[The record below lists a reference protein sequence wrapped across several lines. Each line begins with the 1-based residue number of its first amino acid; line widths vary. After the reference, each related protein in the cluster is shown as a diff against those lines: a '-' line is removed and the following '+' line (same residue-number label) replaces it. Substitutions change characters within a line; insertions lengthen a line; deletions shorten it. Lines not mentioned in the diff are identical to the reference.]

1 LQEQSRRIAL
11 TSAVIHGLVH
21 GSVMMLPPLIGDFH
35 RAFGVSHLQVLGAL
49 NVMYLVYGLAAVPAG
64 YLADRYGSRLML
76 VLAALGSTGAL
87 LLVSSAP
94 TFSLLAAGLVLL
106 GLAAGLYHPSG
117 LSLLS
122 RGVASGERGRA
133 MGIHGAGGNWGE
145 VIAPVWVTFFAETLG
160 WRWGFI
166 AAAALSAACAL
177 LALTLPAEP
186 RPSHASSTGGFV
198 GLLRTLA
205 STTYGYWRNRPLR
218 WVLLALIGA
227 GFAYRGF
234 YTFLAMHL
242 QDSVGGERR
251 AGYFMT
257 GILLAGVF
265 GQRYGGSLAD
275 RVPRERLFLILAA
288 CSAPVL
294 ALMSVSSGLTLL
306 VASVLFSLVW
316 SAAQPVA
323 NALTAAYAD
332 TRNHGFLYGVQ
343 FALTF
348 GMGSFAT
355 GGGGLLQSFGGT
367 RLAYA
372 GFAAVAALEFLAVL
386 SLVRAVR
393 HAQRI
398 APSAVA

>member
-1 LQEQSRRIAL
+1 M

-21 GSVMMLPPLIGDFH
+21 ASVLMLPPLIGDFK
-35 RAFGVSHLQVLGAL
+35 RAFAVSHLQVLGVF
-49 NVMYLVYGLAAVPAG
+49 NVVYLVYGLAAVPAG

-76 VLAALGSTGAL
+76 VLAGIGCTGAL

-94 TFSLLAAGLVLL
+94 SFTLLAAGLVLL
-106 GLAAGLYHPSG
+106 GLAAGMYHPSG

-133 MGIHGAGGNWGE
+133 LGIHGAGGNWGE
-145 VIAPVWVTFFAETLG
+145 VVAPVWATYFAEHHG

-177 LALTLPAEP
+177 LALTLPVEA
-186 RPSHASSTGGFV
+186 RPAHAAPPGGFA
-198 GLLRTLA
+198 GLLRGLA
-205 STTYGYWRNRPLR
+205 VTVQGYWRNRPLR
-218 WVLLALIGA
+218 WVLVALIGA

-234 YTFLAMHL
+234 YTFLGMHL

-251 AGYFMT
+251 AWYVMFGV
-257 GILLAGVF
+257 LLAGVF

-275 RVPRERLFLILAA
+275 RVPRERLFLALAA
-288 CSAPVL
+288 SAAPLLLLVSL
-294 ALMSVSSGLTLL
+294 SSGPTLL
-306 VASVLFSLVW
+306 VASLLYSLVW

-332 TRNHGFLYGVQ
+332 ARNHGFLYGVQ

-348 GMGSFAT
+348 GLGSFAT
-355 GGGGLLQSFGGT
+355 SGGGLLQSLGGT
-367 RLAYA
+367 TLAYA
-372 GFAAVAALEFLAVL
+372 GFAVVAALEFLAVL
-386 SLVRAVR
+386 ALVRTIRA
-393 HAQRI
+393 AQRT
-398 APSAVA
+398 APC